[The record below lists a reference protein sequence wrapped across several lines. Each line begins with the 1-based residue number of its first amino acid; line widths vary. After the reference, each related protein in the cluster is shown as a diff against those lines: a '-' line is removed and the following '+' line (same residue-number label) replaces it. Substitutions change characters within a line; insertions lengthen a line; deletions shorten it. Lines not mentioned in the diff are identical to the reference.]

1 MAQEITAGKSLEKKS
16 IPSAGEILDNMHDQI
31 MTSVEKYAV
40 LDLIGKGHFAK
51 VYLCRHQ
58 ITDME
63 YAMKIV
69 EKTQL
74 RKEAEKKH
82 MRLEIAIS
90 KLLRHPHVVS
100 MHHVMETG
108 SHIYIVQDFI
118 SGGSL
123 QTLLQKRGKLP
134 ELEAKRYMLQ
144 LLDGLGYC
152 HSRGACHRDLKPEN
166 LLLEGDSIKITDF
179 GFANY
184 IGNDEEEEESNALF
198 TRCGSPLYVAPE
210 VILATDTSG
219 YDGRKADI
227 WSCGV
232 ILYEMLTGTRPF
244 RAHDYRALY
253 RLITNCQYVDAG
265 LPRDAAA
272 LIRQLLCPASD
283 RLTLAQIGAHPWF
296 NGAKSPVY
304 PRKCLKVTE
313 AGIANAIDTIEP
325 SVDRQTS
332 TAKAYR
338 CDNVEIRHNKLIGS
352 STMWSNARVTIVDDV
367 LHVVVLGLGL
377 MHNREVRSP
386 PFPLPLTRIFAI
398 KLRKRGDKILIK
410 IELRKLKN
418 VQPKGPK
425 KLIFVFHGTS
435 KDDHS
440 AAMRLH
446 KKLHENLFKTTRKF
460 PLDI

>member
-1 MAQEITAGKSLEKKS
+1 
-16 IPSAGEILDNMHDQI
+16 
-31 MTSVEKYAV
+31 
-40 LDLIGKGHFAK
+40 
-51 VYLCRHQ
+51 
-58 ITDME
+58 
-63 YAMKIV
+63 
-69 EKTQL
+69 
-74 RKEAEKKH
+74 
-82 MRLEIAIS
+82 
-90 KLLRHPHVVS
+90 
-100 MHHVMETG
+100 
-108 SHIYIVQDFI
+108 
-118 SGGSL
+118 
-123 QTLLQKRGKLP
+123 
-134 ELEAKRYMLQ
+134 
-144 LLDGLGYC
+144 
-152 HSRGACHRDLKPEN
+152 
-166 LLLEGDSIKITDF
+166 
-179 GFANY
+179 
-184 IGNDEEEEESNALF
+184 
-198 TRCGSPLYVAPE
+198 
-210 VILATDTSG
+210 
-219 YDGRKADI
+219 
-227 WSCGV
+227 
-232 ILYEMLTGTRPF
+232 MLTGTRPF
-244 RAHDYRALY
+244 RDDTQNFKSLFRQIQNY
-253 RLITNCQYVDAG
+253 QYVDAG

-283 RLTLAQIGAHPWF
+283 RLTLAQIVAHPWF

-313 AGIANAIDTIEP
+313 AGIANAIDAIEP

-367 LHVVVLGLGL
+367 LHVVVLGSGL

-398 KLRKRGDKILIK
+398 KLTKRGDKILIK